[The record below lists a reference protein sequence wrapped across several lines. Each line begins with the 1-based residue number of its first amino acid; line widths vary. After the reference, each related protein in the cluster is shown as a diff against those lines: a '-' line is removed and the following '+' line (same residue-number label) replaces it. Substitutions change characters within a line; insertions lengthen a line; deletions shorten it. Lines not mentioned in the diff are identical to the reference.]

1 MRYRSF
7 GNSGKAVS
15 AVGLYLR
22 TPPATAQAC
31 RDLIF
36 TAMENGINCFEA
48 AAGSEMIDRAIFESL
63 AAVERRLLFILYRI
77 CGRPGEA
84 LSGQRLAQIVRQGL
98 QRTAAGYFDV
108 LMLDE
113 AAYDALTPDGLDF
126 LVQLR
131 AGGTALQIGVS
142 GEGPAADA
150 CIGQAPFEVLST
162 PFNLTSDWKSRRRV
176 RDAAAAGMVAI
187 AYDPMPGEML
197 KPAAAAAKPSLLDRV
212 MQSNAAPADTG
223 AYAFLHQTN
232 GWSAEELCLGF
243 ALTEPS
249 FATVQIEDAGA
260 EAVEHLAGVAERE
273 LPTGAAAQIEMAR
286 FSVEPEPQKK
296 RA

>member
-1 MRYRSF
+1 
-7 GNSGKAVS
+7 
-15 AVGLYLR
+15 
-22 TPPATAQAC
+22 
-31 RDLIF
+31 
-36 TAMENGINCFEA
+36 
-48 AAGSEMIDRAIFESL
+48 
-63 AAVERRLLFILYRI
+63 
-77 CGRPGEA
+77 
-84 LSGQRLAQIVRQGL
+84 
-98 QRTAAGYFDV
+98 
-108 LMLDE
+108 
-113 AAYDALTPDGLDF
+113 
-126 LVQLR
+126 
-131 AGGTALQIGVS
+131 LQIGVS

-249 FATVQIEDAGA
+249 FATVQ
-260 EAVEHLAGVAERE
+260 HLAGVAERE